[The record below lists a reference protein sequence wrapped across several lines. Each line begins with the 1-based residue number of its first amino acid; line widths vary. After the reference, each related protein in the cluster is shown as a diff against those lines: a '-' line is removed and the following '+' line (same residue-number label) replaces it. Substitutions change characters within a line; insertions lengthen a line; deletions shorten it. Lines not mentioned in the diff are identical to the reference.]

1 VIGGFHL
8 LEEDTRMID
17 LIVKEFKMMGIKKV
31 APTHCSGPKAEER
44 FAKEYGEGFITVKV
58 GETIRI

>member
-1 VIGGFHL
+1 
-8 LEEDTRMID
+8 MID

-58 GETIRI
+58 GGVIRL